1 MKTAHCQSDCVHFGE
16 MILFFKMKFT
26 ELLNQK
32 CTNGQNGIELEKVN
46 ESIEQS
52 IETLCG
58 RIGEGSVML
67 LADIYCD
74 IYCAM

>member
-1 MKTAHCQSDCVHFGE
+1 
-16 MILFFKMKFT
+16 MKFT
-26 ELLNQK
+26 ELLSQK
-32 CTNGQNGIELEKVN
+32 YTNGQNGIELEKVN

-58 RIGEGSVML
+58 RIGEGSIML

-74 IYCAM
+74 IYCTMWQVEPDQRMGYLSSCPKH